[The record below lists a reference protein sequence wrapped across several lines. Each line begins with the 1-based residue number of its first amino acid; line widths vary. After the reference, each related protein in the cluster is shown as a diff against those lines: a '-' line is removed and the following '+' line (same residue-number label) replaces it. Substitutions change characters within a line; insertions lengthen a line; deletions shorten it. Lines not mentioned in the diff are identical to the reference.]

1 MKQGIH
7 PPYGPVVF
15 RDRATG
21 DLVLTRSTLAG
32 RSDGTPAHT
41 VELDGVTYPVV
52 DVDTSV
58 HSHPF
63 WTGRGR
69 VLDTEG
75 RVQAFERRYGRRT
88 TAAADDE
95 GARR

>member
-7 PPYGPVVF
+7 PAYGPVVF

-21 DLVLTRSTLAG
+21 DLVLTRSTLVAAA
-32 RSDGTPAHT
+32 PAAT
-41 VELDGVTYPVV
+41 VELDGATYPVV
-52 DVDTSV
+52 DVDVSV

-69 VLDTEG
+69 VLDSEG
-75 RVQAFERRYGRRT
+75 RVEAFERRYGR
-88 TAAADDE
+88 AAD
-95 GARR
+95 R